1 MLFADDIM
9 LVAKTKEEVKNKL
22 EEWRKVLE
30 IKGLRISRTK
40 NAYLRCDFCGTLPN
54 AEPEVSIG
62 EDVVTST
69 TKYRYLGSIFQSNGE
84 IDGDDTHQIQA
95 GWLKWRAATG
105 LLCDRKFPS
114 RLKGKFYR
122 VAIRSVLLYG
132 TEC

>member
-69 TKYRYLGSIFQSNGE
+69 TKYRYLGSTIQNNEE
-84 IDGDDTHQIQA
+84 IDGDVTLRIQA
-95 GWLKWRAATG
+95 GWLK
-105 LLCDRKFPS
+105 
-114 RLKGKFYR
+114 
-122 VAIRSVLLYG
+122 
-132 TEC
+132 